1 MIQKNKRL
9 RKRPSRSAAPNI
21 EGEKPVDLI
30 AHFARL
36 SAKQRQLMFSQV
48 TATSRINCKTF
59 LENRAQ
65 SRVPAPL
72 HEKKRVMLTVVK
84 EGETDYI
91 PATYACCERDDYV
104 LLQAPRKS
112 DYRNYWRMVWRDGC
126 KICVS
131 LSNNLSE
138 SDDNLCYP
146 YWPTKEGETMDIEDS
161 RFVIEC
167 VKKQEMKGFSIYDL
181 KVAGKDPTLDIAS
194 SKTITFMHFDAWPPD
209 TWPDLDLLGPFVS
222 NLSKRE
228 VQIMRK
234 TTDNYI
240 PPVVIQ
246 SHDGLGRA
254 PIVWVATILMKEIE
268 KKECFD
274 VEDLAKKCA
283 RSRPGA
289 FYKSINF
296 CVLMALAYRL
306 ASLGGWIALAD
317 ARKKMKDI
325 EDAYQ
330 ESIKK

>member
-1 MIQKNKRL
+1 MH
-9 RKRPSRSAAPNI
+9 A
-21 EGEKPVDLI
+21 
-30 AHFARL
+30 
-36 SAKQRQLMFSQV
+36 
-48 TATSRINCKTF
+48 
-59 LENRAQ
+59 
-65 SRVPAPL
+65 
-72 HEKKRVMLTVVK
+72 
-84 EGETDYI
+84 
-91 PATYACCERDDYV
+91 
-104 LLQAPRKS
+104 
-112 DYRNYWRMVWRDGC
+112 DGC

-181 KVAGKDPTLDIAS
+181 KKGDGADEGEKKRL
-194 SKTITFMHFDAWPPD
+194 ITFMHFDAWPPD

-246 SHDGLGRA
+246 SHDGLGRQAIFYQISLSVEPHRGKLNNILLFRA